1 MFNIVKDMDLKESIT
16 LIEGSVEQFLND
28 RNYTRYVIEN
38 TVNSVLSGN
47 YISFKDFLNQN
58 KYVSDLDKQELE
70 FKHKQEAKKIREKRN
85 KIFEKLLKKG
95 GE

>member
-1 MFNIVKDMDLKESIT
+1 MDLKESIT

>member
-1 MFNIVKDMDLKESIT
+1 MFNTVKDMNLKECIT
-16 LIEGSVEQFLND
+16 LIEGTIEQFFND
-28 RNYTRYVIEN
+28 RTYSRYVIEN

-70 FKHKQEAKKIREKRN
+70 FKHKQEAKKVREKRDE
-85 KIFEKLLKKG
+85 IFKKLLQEG